1 MTQEAYDA
9 AIKGKEDPNKAREY
23 NVDVEMKWQ
32 YYLRR
37 IFEKRRNIYYG
48 ENLKY
53 CLIYACVTIKEYI
66 YTRTNNYYNLNT
78 QYLKYSYFFTLESI
92 IYDDNNK

>member
-48 ENLKY
+48 EFKILSNMHTHVLPLKNTY
-53 CLIYACVTIKEYI
+53 DIYE
-66 YTRTNNYYNLNT
+66 
-78 QYLKYSYFFTLESI
+78 
-92 IYDDNNK
+92 